1 MNIVFTPTAW
11 EQYTEWQREDKKMV
25 KRINELI
32 KDIDRNGLLTGIGK
46 PEPLK
51 HRKACSRRIT
61 DEHRLITIWITSK
74 IWLYT
79 HVNIIMKIST
89 LNGAN
94 FFTISKG
101 SHIFISGPALHCLRK
116 VLRSHQYFSFLY
128 CGQLDHNSFCLL
140 SF

>member
-1 MNIVFTPTAW
+1 MLAVKSMDVRDNFKSLCDKVFNGETLIISRPKNENIVMLSEAEYNEMNIVFTPTAW

-61 DEHRLITIWITSK
+61 DEHRLI
-74 IWLYT
+74 YNMD
-79 HVNIIMKIST
+79 NIQNLIIYSCKY
-89 LNGAN
+89 
-94 FFTISKG
+94 
-101 SHIFISGPALHCLRK
+101 H
-116 VLRSHQYFSFLY
+116 YE
-128 CGQLDHNSFCLL
+128 D
-140 SF
+140 